1 MSVEAMKPGVMDFI
15 EKPAGIGQLIAKIKK
30 APVRKMILVE
40 RKSEE

>member
-1 MSVEAMKPGVMDFI
+1 MSAEVMKPGAMDFM

-30 APVRKMILVE
+30 APVRKMIVVE